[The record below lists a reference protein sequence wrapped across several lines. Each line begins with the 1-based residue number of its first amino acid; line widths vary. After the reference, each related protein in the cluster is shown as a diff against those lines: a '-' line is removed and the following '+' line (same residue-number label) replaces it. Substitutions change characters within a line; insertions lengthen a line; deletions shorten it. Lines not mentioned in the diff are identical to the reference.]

1 MNFTTKRP
9 ILIIAIGYI
18 LGIIEG
24 LYFKKG
30 IVLLFFIIAIII
42 HLSIRKVR
50 KTFLIDKKTSFYK
63 KSHRYFRYIKLYL
76 NFNSILILLITACL
90 SSYIIRLNENRYM
103 NLQKNLEKSDNVVFI
118 GRIESL
124 ITDKE
129 YEKNYTLVL
138 EKAKIAGNILKMNN
152 EKVIIKQKN
161 NNKNLN
167 QGQKIGDIIEIT
179 GNFDTPVGKRNY
191 KGFDYNLYLKT
202 IGIIGNLEA
211 TKIKKLKSFAYSN
224 PSFITNIKIQSL
236 KLSEDLQNKI
246 KNMLPQDVSSV
257 IIALLLG
264 NTSLIEDNIK
274 ENFRN
279 ANLSHILAISGL
291 HITYLISITVLCSKV
306 FFGKRISYFISIFIT
321 ILYMFITGFA
331 PSVVRA
337 VIMGV
342 MLLIS
347 KILHK
352 PNDTWNNIAISSL
365 LILISNPYN
374 VLNIGFQLS
383 YGGTIGIILFQKII
397 DRILI
402 KIFAK
407 ESTSKLL
414 NKIINMTSV
423 TISAQLIVL
432 PISIFHFNTFSI
444 YFLISN
450 LLVGFI
456 TEAIMCTS
464 FIFLFLLCLN
474 QNLANLFSAIVIFFI
489 KILLFIS
496 NVGRLPFSVIYLS
509 TPHIFQ
515 IILYFVII
523 TILFIIFILYNNTDL
538 KTTLKRFKNLLAVFK
553 FYIKFRIN
561 KKTRGLLKIVFILVI
576 LLIFLFNIIPKD
588 LDIYFVDVG
597 QGDGTFIKTPRGKT
611 IIVDGGGSETYDIGK
626 NTLLPYILDR
636 GYTKI
641 DYVILSHFDTDH
653 VKGAFTIM
661 ENLNVENIIIGKQFE
676 ICENYKKFLEIVYNK
691 KINVIVAELGQKI
704 KIEKDIYINILW
716 PGENEQILENSI
728 NNNSLVF
735 KLIYK
740 NFSLLFTGDIEKIAE
755 KEILNKNINLK
766 ANILKIAHHR
776 F

>member
-42 HLSIRKVR
+42 HLSIRKAR

-365 LILISNPYN
+365 LILIFNPYN

-456 TEAIMCTS
+456 TEAIMSTS

-509 TPHIFQ
+509 TPDIFQ

-653 VKGAFTIM
+653 VKGVFTIM
-661 ENLNVENIIIGKQFE
+661 ENLKVENIIIGKQFE

-704 KIEKDIYINILW
+704 MIEKDIYINILW
-716 PGENEQILENSI
+716 PGENGQILENSI

-755 KEILNKNINLK
+755 KEILNRNINLK
-766 ANILKIAHHR
+766 ADVLKIAHHR

>member
-1 MNFTTKRP
+1 
-9 ILIIAIGYI
+9 
-18 LGIIEG
+18 
-24 LYFKKG
+24 
-30 IVLLFFIIAIII
+30 
-42 HLSIRKVR
+42 
-50 KTFLIDKKTSFYK
+50 
-63 KSHRYFRYIKLYL
+63 
-76 NFNSILILLITACL
+76 
-90 SSYIIRLNENRYM
+90 
-103 NLQKNLEKSDNVVFI
+103 
-118 GRIESL
+118 
-124 ITDKE
+124 
-129 YEKNYTLVL
+129 
-138 EKAKIAGNILKMNN
+138 
-152 EKVIIKQKN
+152 
-161 NNKNLN
+161 
-167 QGQKIGDIIEIT
+167 
-179 GNFDTPVGKRNY
+179 
-191 KGFDYNLYLKT
+191 
-202 IGIIGNLEA
+202 
-211 TKIKKLKSFAYSN
+211 
-224 PSFITNIKIQSL
+224 
-236 KLSEDLQNKI
+236 
-246 KNMLPQDVSSV
+246 
-257 IIALLLG
+257 
-264 NTSLIEDNIK
+264 
-274 ENFRN
+274 
-279 ANLSHILAISGL
+279 
-291 HITYLISITVLCSKV
+291 
-306 FFGKRISYFISIFIT
+306 
-321 ILYMFITGFA
+321 MFITGFA

-365 LILISNPYN
+365 LILIFNPYN

-456 TEAIMCTS
+456 TEAIMSTS

-538 KTTLKRFKNLLAVFK
+538 KTTFKRFKNLLAVFK

-661 ENLNVENIIIGKQFE
+661 ENLKVKNIIIGKQFE

-716 PGENEQILENSI
+716 PGENEQITENSI

-735 KLIYK
+735 KLVFK
-740 NFSLLFTGDIEKIAE
+740 NFSMLFTGDIEEITE